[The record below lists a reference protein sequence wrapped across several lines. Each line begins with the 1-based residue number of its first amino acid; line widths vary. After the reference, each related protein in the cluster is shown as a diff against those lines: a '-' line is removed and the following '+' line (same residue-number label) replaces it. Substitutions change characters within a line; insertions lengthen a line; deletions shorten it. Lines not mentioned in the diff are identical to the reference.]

1 MVGLSF
7 GFIFGFID
15 NFFLWVG
22 TDFLERNIP
31 GDTMMKAGWGNTY
44 SDFVGATFGTAF
56 ASIFKNYLGYDDD
69 NPLTTPIWLDAIAIP
84 IGCIAGLYAG
94 KLMIGNKKI
103 YL

>member
-15 NFFLWVG
+15 NFFLWIG
-22 TDFLERNIP
+22 TDFLERYIP
-31 GDTMMKAGWGNTY
+31 GNAMTKAGWGNTY

-56 ASIFKNYLGYDDD
+56 ASIFKNFLGYNDD

-84 IGCIAGLYAG
+84 IGCIAGLYVG
-94 KLMIGNKKI
+94 KVMIGDKKI
-103 YL
+103 NL